1 MRIVDCHAHLGHD
14 HVFDHEFSAAE
25 LIETYDALDVQGAI
39 VQPALCRLY
48 LADVR
53 AYHDA
58 VAELCAAHPGRFW
71 GMASMTPHFYPDDL
85 RQELT
90 RCVHDLGFV
99 GIKLTPI
106 GHACSPSSRDG
117 LALFALAEELGVPLM
132 VHTGAGVPF
141 SAPVQLIPGVERY
154 PNVPVIVAHAGGEL
168 YMSETLLLVRY
179 PNVYFEPSWLGSQST
194 ARLLAA
200 AGPDRL
206 LLSSDHASNLYTELA
221 KYRSMATGRALERIC
236 GLNAIHLFRLPG
248 CDGTPTD

>member
-1 MRIVDCHAHLGHD
+1 MRIIDCHAHLGYD
-14 HVFDHEFSAAE
+14 HVFDHDFSSSE
-25 LIETYDALDVQGAI
+25 LIETYDALGVEGAI
-39 VQPALCRLY
+39 VQPALCRPY
-48 LADVR
+48 LDDVR

-58 VAELCAAHPGRFW
+58 IAELCAAHPGRFW
-71 GMASMTPHFYPDDL
+71 GMASITPHFRPGDL

-90 RCVHDLGFV
+90 RCIRDLGFV

-141 SAPVQLIPGVERY
+141 SAPVQLIPGVERH
-154 PNVPVIVAHAGGEL
+154 PGVRVIMAHAGGEL
-168 YMSETLLLVRY
+168 YMSETMLLVRY

-194 ARLLAA
+194 ARLLTA

-206 LLSSDHASNLYTELA
+206 LLSSDHASNLTTELA
-221 KYRSMATGRALERIC
+221 KYRSMAEGPALERIL
-236 GLNAIHLFRLPG
+236 GLNAIGLFGLPAR
-248 CDGTPTD
+248 DDVWEE

>member
-1 MRIVDCHAHLGHD
+1 MRIVDCHAHLGYD
-14 HVFDHEFSAAE
+14 HVFDHEFTARE
-25 LIETYDALDVQGAI
+25 LIETYDALNVQGAI
-39 VQPALCRLY
+39 VQPALCRPY

-71 GMASMTPHFYPDDL
+71 GMASMTPHFSPEDL

-90 RCVHDLGFV
+90 RCVRDLGFV

-117 LALFALAEELGVPLM
+117 LALFALAEELQVPLM

-141 SAPVQLIPGVERY
+141 SAPIQLIPGVEQY
-154 PNVPVIVAHAGGEL
+154 PNVRVIVAHAGGEL
-168 YMSETLLLVRY
+168 YMGETMLLVQY

-200 AGPDRL
+200 AGANRM

-221 KYRSMATGRALERIC
+221 KYRSLATGGALERIL
-236 GLNAIHLFRLPG
+236 GLNAVDLFGLPG
-248 CDGTPTD
+248 GDNAPLD